1 MNARLIPAAVAAVA
15 VLAALSMGQAFA
27 ADEAN
32 QFNPNAIAQ
41 GTASRSEVKA
51 ELARAVRAG
60 EIATDV
66 ETGQSQSYLYA
77 SQGASTKT
85 RAEVKAEL
93 VQAARAGQL
102 PLSDQAF

>member
-1 MNARLIPAAVAAVA
+1 MNSRLLPATLAVF
-15 VLAALSMGQAFA
+15 AALSVGQAFA

-41 GTASRSEVKA
+41 GTATRAQVKA
-51 ELARAVRAG
+51 ELAQAVRAG

-66 ETGQSQSYLYA
+66 ETGQSL
-77 SQGASTKT
+77 SQPFVTHATSAKT

-102 PLSDQAF
+102 PLADQAF